1 MRETLIS
8 TALCL
13 PALDIEALFQGR
25 MIVAM
30 SASFHNPAKILLCAV
45 QPDPDSAAPEERYSD
60 DFLNAVS
67 SNRAQMR
74 SPTTT
79 GLPTTALP
87 TTLLSTY
94 AWAEAGACRVYN
106 VPSDL
111 AAIAKLTAWSESYL
125 KTLVQTRYR
134 IFLLPLRV
142 YRFTRPIE
150 LASPPVT
157 ADKAGYYVDL
167 SIPVS
172 TEDAGPVLDSESF
185 EKRQQQLFDLVP
197 PLHSELEAF
206 QTALVS
212 MRESSLGAM
221 SLDRDLRYFLG
232 WSCAQET
239 YLYDSDL
246 VWIQQIAQTGL
257 HKSSYDFKVLACQSL
272 SKLGFSNFAHN
283 PEESTVSADDLT
295 DGLTIHSTDNAIAD
309 RSQSTVFFCDQPYA
323 LIGKC
328 KAGARGRVASALTVR
343 LIHFGQAYLSP
354 LQYERSVKLIV
365 AAGAPNNLA
374 TQAAQE
380 NQMNVIHPNTL
391 QRLTELQAQHPG
403 SIDLL
408 KLKPCLQAA
417 PFGEAADAKINQF
430 IDDILQQLAR
440 RAALIRV
447 VKRCLINVNEES
459 VAVADIYAVCE
470 ASESNEALEHV
481 TQAEIYE
488 ILIELSSPLV
498 GCLGRLKDN
507 EGRDRFYFLR
517 ELHIDLGSLSKLE
530 RL

>member
-1 MRETLIS
+1 MCETLIT

-13 PALDIEALFQGR
+13 PALDIEALLQGR

-30 SASFHNPAKILLCAV
+30 SESFRNPAKILLCAV
-45 QPDPDSAAPEERYSD
+45 QPDLDLAPPEERYSD

-67 SNRAQMR
+67 SNRVQMR
-74 SPTTT
+74 SPTSPSLTIPP
-79 GLPTTALP
+79 LSIP
-87 TTLLSTY
+87 LLSTY
-94 AWAEAGACRVYN
+94 AWAEAGACRIYN
-106 VPSDL
+106 VPYDL

-125 KTLVQTRYR
+125 KTLVQARCR

-142 YRFTRPIE
+142 HRFTRPIE
-150 LASPPVT
+150 LASPSVT
-157 ADKAGYYVDL
+157 ANKAGYYIDL

-172 TEDAGPVLDSESF
+172 TEDAWPILDLESF

-197 PLHSELEAF
+197 PLHPELEAF

-212 MRESSLGAM
+212 VRENSLGAM

-257 HKSSYDFKVLACQSL
+257 HKSSHDFKVLACQSL

-283 PEESTVSADDLT
+283 PEESTVSAVNLADSLIT
-295 DGLTIHSTDNAIAD
+295 HSTDGAISD
-309 RSQSTVFFCDQPYA
+309 RTESTVIFCDQPYA

-328 KAGARGRVASALTVR
+328 KAGERGRVASTLTAK
-343 LIHFGQAYLSP
+343 LIQFGQAYLSP

-365 AAGAPNNLA
+365 AAGTISNLA

-380 NQMNVIHPNTL
+380 HKMNVIHPNTL

-408 KLKPCLQAA
+408 KLKPCLQTA

-430 IDDILQQLAR
+430 IDDILQQLAL
-440 RAALIRV
+440 RATVIRV
-447 VKRCLINVNEES
+447 VKRGLSNTSEES
-459 VAVADIYAVCE
+459 VGVESIYALCAVG
-470 ASESNEALEHV
+470 ESNENLNQF
-481 TQAEIYE
+481 TQAQIYE
-488 ILIELSSPLV
+488 LLIELSSPLV
-498 GCLGRLKDN
+498 GCLGRLKDDQ
-507 EGRDRFYFLR
+507 GRDRFYFLR
-517 ELHIDLGSLSKLE
+517 ELHVEPSSLIKLN